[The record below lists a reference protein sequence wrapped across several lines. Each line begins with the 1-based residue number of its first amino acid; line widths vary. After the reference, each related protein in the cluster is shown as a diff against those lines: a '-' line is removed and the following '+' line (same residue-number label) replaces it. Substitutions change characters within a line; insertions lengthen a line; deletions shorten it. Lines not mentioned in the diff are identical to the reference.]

1 MLHRYADAREALLQK
16 VEEKFLDK
24 DATGMLRLGAAVCFL
39 RTRDGVESAAKRLSE
54 VPDMKDAFADA
65 IRTALDYHVAVA
77 LHRNADITRLEKQ
90 LVSVD
95 DKDLQALVTAIK
107 GRDWEK
113 AWRLEVRTLLRLR
126 LAA

>member
-1 MLHRYADAREALLQK
+1 
-16 VEEKFLDK
+16 
-24 DATGMLRLGAAVCFL
+24 
-39 RTRDGVESAAKRLSE
+39 
-54 VPDMKDAFADA
+54 MKDAFADA